1 MIMNA
6 QERELF
12 WQTLV
17 SLPGEDIQAESQR
30 LNGTIKFPN
39 YLYRYRPVSMKSLE
53 ALRTNRIYFSSANY

>member
-30 LNGTIKFPN
+30 LNG
-39 YLYRYRPVSMKSLE
+39 MKP
-53 ALRTNRIYFSSANY
+53 IF